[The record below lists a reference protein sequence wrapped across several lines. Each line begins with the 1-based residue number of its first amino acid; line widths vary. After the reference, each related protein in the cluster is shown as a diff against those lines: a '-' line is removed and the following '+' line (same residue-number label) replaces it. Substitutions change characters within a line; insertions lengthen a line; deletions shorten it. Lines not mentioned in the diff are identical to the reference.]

1 MTAAPTPGAQEL
13 AGLIGHLYHEGNRA
27 LEREDPREAIVW
39 YAQCLSAVQQA
50 GDNEEFIA
58 AVLFEVGRARALLRD
73 VLQAAACLEASANL
87 QKRLGRGEPE
97 ADCCQVAGDLVA
109 ALGDTRTAR
118 RLLEEAVARYRALD
132 LRTKTT
138 KCQRAIKRLGP
149 PDEETEGPVVRHEF
163 MVHVGGKGLHKLEI
177 TPAGE
182 SRWLGPE
189 EFTPAEF
196 DTPLV
201 MGRMLPWDVTCT
213 NR

>member
-1 MTAAPTPGAQEL
+1 MTAAPAPGTQEL
-13 AGLIGHLYHEGNRA
+13 AGLIGHLYHEGNQA

-39 YAQCLSAVQQA
+39 YAQCLSAIQQA
-50 GDNEEFIA
+50 GDNEEFVA
-58 AVLFEVGRARALLRD
+58 AVLFEVGRARALLHD
-73 VLQAAACLEASANL
+73 VPQAAACLEASANL
-87 QKRLGRGEPE
+87 QKGLGHGEPE
-97 ADCCQVAGDLVA
+97 ADCFQVAGELVA
-109 ALGDTRTAR
+109 ALGDRRTAR
-118 RLLEEAVARYRALD
+118 RLLGEALTRYRALA

-163 MVHVGGKGLHKLEI
+163 MVHIGGKGLHKFKI

-182 SRWLGPE
+182 FRWLGPE

-201 MGRMLPWDVTCT
+201 MGRVLPWDVTCT